1 MKNVTYHFTDYGLKR
16 NEHSTYCIAVL
27 VQYEESHQ
35 MNPITDP
42 IKGQPH

>member
-1 MKNVTYHFTDYGLKR
+1 MQQITKQSLEDND
-16 NEHSTYCIAVL
+16 HSTYCIAVS